1 MGVFRINPA
10 RATTTCFNLRACT
23 ADQTLYFLHTMMQRL
38 LISFARR
45 TPRNRGFTLVE
56 IMVVVVII
64 GVIAAM
70 GMPSYRRITMR
81 SKTAALVSDLRSYS
95 TAFITYSLQN
105 GRWPADAAPQ
115 QIPSGMA
122 GALAGGFSLKSP
134 IGGVYKWNYDVS
146 ADGIDAKAAI
156 IIETDGAEAISL
168 DEDLRLMIDKEM
180 DDGNLDTG
188 NVVRSPTQSLVY
200 IIEK

>member
-1 MGVFRINPA
+1 
-10 RATTTCFNLRACT
+10 
-23 ADQTLYFLHTMMQRL
+23 MMQRL

-45 TPRNRGFTLVE
+45 PPGTRGFTLVE

-70 GMPSYRRITMR
+70 GMPAYRRITMR

-95 TAFITYSLQN
+95 AAFITYSLQN
-105 GRWPADAAPQ
+105 GRWPADGSPK
-115 QIPSGMA
+115 QIPPEMV
-122 GALAGGFSLKSP
+122 GALANGFGLKSP

-146 ADGIDAKAAI
+146 ADGITAKAAI
-156 IIETDGAEAISL
+156 IIETDGAEILS
-168 DEDLRLMIDKEM
+168 DDRDLREMIDREM
-180 DDGNLDTG
+180 DDGVLATG
-188 NVVRSPTQSLVY
+188 NVVKGSSQSLVY

>member
-1 MGVFRINPA
+1 
-10 RATTTCFNLRACT
+10 
-23 ADQTLYFLHTMMQRL
+23 MMQRL
-38 LISFARR
+38 LISFVRR
-45 TPRNRGFTLVE
+45 TPGNRGFTLVE

-70 GMPSYRRITMR
+70 GMPAYRRITMR

-105 GRWPADAAPQ
+105 GRWPTDGTPQ
-115 QIPSGMA
+115 QIPAEMT
-122 GALAGGFSLKSP
+122 GALASGFSLRSP

-146 ADGIDAKAAI
+146 ADGINAKAAI
-156 IIETDGAEAISL
+156 IIETDGAEAVSV
-168 DEDLRLMIDKEM
+168 DADLRQMIDKEM
-180 DDGNLDTG
+180 DDGDLDTG
-188 NVVRSPTQSLVY
+188 NVVRGSTQSLVY